1 MKILSAFKY
10 YLTSSVSL
18 IFKINF
24 IRLPIIK
31 VNNLLFYVKNF
42 MDIWTIKEVVI
53 DRQYEIF
60 RKIQSGDTVI
70 DIGCGI
76 GDFSIVAEKS
86 GAKKIYGFDAD
97 QNRLN
102 IANKNL
108 ILNRTKKA
116 IIACKVVTDLDLIFN
131 QYKLKHCHFLKIDT
145 EGAEYKIIKNTSS
158 SILNKIDYI
167 AFEIHLFNQKMKEE
181 YANLKAK
188 LSSHKFYLLEKENP
202 VHSYIKFLFASK
214 KHF

>member
-86 GAKKIYGFDAD
+86 
-97 QNRLN
+97 
-102 IANKNL
+102 
-108 ILNRTKKA
+108 
-116 IIACKVVTDLDLIFN
+116 
-131 QYKLKHCHFLKIDT
+131 
-145 EGAEYKIIKNTSS
+145 
-158 SILNKIDYI
+158 
-167 AFEIHLFNQKMKEE
+167 
-181 YANLKAK
+181 
-188 LSSHKFYLLEKENP
+188 
-202 VHSYIKFLFASK
+202 
-214 KHF
+214 

>member
-60 RKIQSGDTVI
+60 RKIQS
-70 DIGCGI
+70 
-76 GDFSIVAEKS
+76 
-86 GAKKIYGFDAD
+86 
-97 QNRLN
+97 
-102 IANKNL
+102 
-108 ILNRTKKA
+108 
-116 IIACKVVTDLDLIFN
+116 
-131 QYKLKHCHFLKIDT
+131 
-145 EGAEYKIIKNTSS
+145 
-158 SILNKIDYI
+158 
-167 AFEIHLFNQKMKEE
+167 
-181 YANLKAK
+181 
-188 LSSHKFYLLEKENP
+188 
-202 VHSYIKFLFASK
+202 
-214 KHF
+214 